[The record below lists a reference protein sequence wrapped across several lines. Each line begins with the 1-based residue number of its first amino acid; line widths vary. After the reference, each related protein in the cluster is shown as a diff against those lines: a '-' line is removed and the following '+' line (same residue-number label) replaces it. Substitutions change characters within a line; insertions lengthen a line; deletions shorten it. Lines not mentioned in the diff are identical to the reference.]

1 MIMVKAVVSVI
12 GKDKTGIIYG
22 VSKALF
28 ENNINILDISQTVM
42 QDMFTMVM
50 LVDIENSAVDF
61 TTLIDILQKTGEER
75 GVKITVCH
83 EEIFNSMHRI

>member
-1 MIMVKAVVSVI
+1 
-12 GKDKTGIIYG
+12 
-22 VSKALF
+22 
-28 ENNINILDISQTVM
+28 
-42 QDMFTMVM
+42 MFTMVM